1 MCQSIVYLGEKEIAR
16 DVIWLQVE
24 GDNVQFATFFE
35 EPQTVRGMIKRLDFL
50 KHSVILKPIQEE
62 DDE

>member
-1 MCQSIVYLGEKEIAR
+1 MCQSTIYLGEKEIAR
-16 DVIWLQVE
+16 DVIWLQVD

-35 EPQTVRGMIKRLDFL
+35 EPQTVRGTINRLDFL
-50 KHSVILKPIQEE
+50 KHSVTLEPIQEE